1 MNSKMYSA
9 SASSLEAKG
18 PIWLPGTHAYFPSDS
33 SLRPAAIINLYLP
46 ELQEHNQHEGQL

>member
-9 SASSLEAKG
+9 SASSLEATG